1 MSDEELK
8 KARFFFDFVVEADHI
23 TGQSNER
30 VLKKIHGVL
39 TLASTMIPIVF
50 GLGYF
55 VLTQTKEWIV
65 FFPIFVSLIT
75 FLSAIAR
82 GILLL
87 KPKQFFYVNV
97 LDLIDK
103 YKDES
108 LPFIINKSAVTW
120 ADIINH
126 NHDVINSREK
136 GINQMLM
143 LIALGF
149 IVLAITFLGL
159 GISIIN

>member
-8 KARFFFDFVVEADHI
+8 KAQFFFDFVVKADNI
-23 TGQSNER
+23 TAQSNER

-55 VLTQTKEWIV
+55 VLSQTKEWTV
-65 FFPIFVSLIT
+65 FLPIFVSLLI
-75 FLSAIAR
+75 FLVAIAR

-87 KPKQFFYVNV
+87 RPKQFYYVNV
-97 LDLIDK
+97 LDLINK

-108 LPFIINKSAVTW
+108 LPYILNKSAVTW

-126 NHDVINSREK
+126 NHDVVNSREK
-136 GINQMLM
+136 GINQMLI

-149 IVLAITFLGL
+149 IVLAIAFLGL
-159 GISIIN
+159 GISMMN

>member
-8 KARFFFDFVVEADHI
+8 KAQFFFDFVVKADHI
-23 TGQSNER
+23 TAQSNER

-55 VLTQTKEWIV
+55 VLTQTREWII
-65 FFPIFVSLIT
+65 FFPIFGSLVV
-75 FLSAIAR
+75 FLLAIAR

-97 LDLIDK
+97 LDLINK
-103 YKDES
+103 YKDNP

-120 ADIINH
+120 ADIVNH

-136 GINQMLM
+136 GIKQMLI

-149 IVLAITFLGL
+149 IVLAVTFLGL
-159 GISIIN
+159 GISIMN